1 VEQIRTQSKLKRKKK
16 TMQAM
21 KEEHML
27 KTQLETPRIED
38 CQSLLLAGLQQTYS
52 MSKPNDLGQ
61 QWQHFVPQIPKLP
74 GKGGM
79 VAYGAI
85 FHPAGS
91 DNFAYLTCVEITDSA
106 KVPSGFSVANIP
118 QQKYAIFS
126 HPGHVSEIKKTIG
139 EIWEHWLPSSGYRR
153 AGDKPGSVTMLE
165 RYGEGFDPKT
175 GMGDIELWVPVKN

>member
-1 VEQIRTQSKLKRKKK
+1 
-16 TMQAM
+16 MQAM

-139 EIWEHWLPSSGYRR
+139 EIWEHWLPSSGYCR